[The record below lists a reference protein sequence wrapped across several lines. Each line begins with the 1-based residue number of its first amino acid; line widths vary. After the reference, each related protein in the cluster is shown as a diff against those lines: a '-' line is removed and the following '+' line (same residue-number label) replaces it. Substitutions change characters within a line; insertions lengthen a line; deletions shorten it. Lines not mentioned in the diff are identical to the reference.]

1 MADRYEA
8 VAVRKYDQN
17 GEQKTAF
24 TNIGVAFKMRDR
36 DGYSV
41 RLHAM
46 PAPADG
52 EFTILLMPPKPK
64 EDSGRQ
70 QNNGG
75 DHSRQ
80 GGHSAGSS
88 GAGPDDDGI
97 PFAPP
102 RD

>member
-8 VAVRKYDQN
+8 VAVRKYEQN

-46 PAPADG
+46 PAPTDG

-64 EDSGRQ
+64 DDSRQ
-70 QNNGG
+70 SSNGG
-75 DHSRQ
+75 GQSRS
-80 GGHSAGSS
+80 GGYS
-88 GAGPDDDGI
+88 GGGQSQAADADDI
-97 PFAPP
+97 PFSPP